1 MSCIISTHSLSPVM
15 PFQPLP
21 AAANCQPR
29 SVRPLVTGD
38 RKRRLLSGREQISND
53 GRHLIDGVP
62 FGRPRL
68 RSPRDRPPVD
78 IPPLKRRRIE
88 YDTIEQDDEQIEPL
102 YLTRNGEGSEDRES
116 TRQVRFNNAGFDAN
130 EDEEEDDDFVDQEQY
145 GDDEEEE
152 EGEDEDDDYEI
163 NPDEL
168 ADELEGLQ
176 EAESREET
184 PAEDDNIQKPADISP
199 TKSQKS
205 IDLSDID
212 RIAALRAAFP
222 RASVDE
228 CERLLLQ
235 HGSDEKK
242 VYWRLRRRNRPHMT
256 LQQMLAYRRRLQVQG
271 PETAMEDEVEE
282 EASEKSDAESIAS
295 LVKHYDEHGFPAGS
309 ILDGSASRHMVEAL
323 RMSGQDVKLPVH
335 KKFDDDEDDEGT
347 VQPAK
352 VAAPTDENEI
362 PLDSDDDSEEDL
374 DFDEDQEDLSEN
386 ASDDSDAVSL
396 SDEAEEVLDEED
408 LNESSD
414 EGSAASDSESGP
426 EVYTTKVKPPAEM
439 VAPKSP
445 QPNDESSSSDESDSD
460 SSSDDDSSSEEDASS
475 NDSDSEDREDDSS
488 DDSTSGDSDSSSGD
502 SFADNDN
509 ANSDHDVSSTSGS
522 NSSDSDDD
530 SDDEPVTSGSKH
542 TNITRAV
549 FQPISQ
555 PSGTLDPATLEAS
568 SAPSDRQDQSP
579 VPPGQGKNKTRKR
592 NTRRRLSAKM
602 RKTASRDT
610 SIIGST
616 SAQDETSTPADLE
629 AKRMAL
635 LQSLG
640 HLEYLG
646 KPAVVKEP
654 VEKAA
659 EKPAVPVT
667 ETQKP
672 EQSSADS
679 ITVTPP
685 KRKAKLDVDAGR
697 RMLFGSLGLKNP
709 KSQEDEEKIR
719 ASLMK
724 GVKPLVNHRV
734 EDAEKEAE
742 ASVTEVD
749 PDAWRQKINYTAVE
763 CVEEGIELSEPPF
776 PFYQRWDPQQQKFW
790 KSGRGGPSKR
800 KQQNDEEYEEEEE
813 EPGTKKRKV
822 SDEEENVVLNYD
834 EEDPDA
840 YAAEGH
846 HEEQEEEEYDEE
858 YNEEQYDHEEQDNDE
873 DLPPLPADLSTLPQ
887 LQPGQARVGM
897 VITWKQFLL
906 SKATNWQPQ
915 VLNMTGTVVEVW
927 DQNDLRI
934 LLAKRDRNLDV
945 NEKVYDDEGNR
956 VYDKFEVPEDEDDA
970 DDDAEKGYRT
980 INFADIMEPR
990 VLRPSEDEVLV
1001 PETQHQDNMT
1011 PANEDVDSKASSR
1024 TLDHKVPSEP
1034 ESQTAQEQESFI
1046 PDTVHESSHEPQAA
1060 QVTSAGNVSIVDDLR
1075 PEASL
1080 VGTGS
1085 RPEES
1090 SSRPVEPASASHQ
1103 HPNVSNPSP
1112 QPETAPEPPSSP
1124 QHGPSAPPSENHNN
1138 TPPRSSALGDDELP
1152 DVTDLPSQELE
1163 SQDHQRPPSR
1173 SSAYLESQRI
1183 TLGPFN
1189 GFSDGLEQVADNRGS
1204 YVSYAR
1210 LEVIPSDTG
1219 SIRSGRQPD
1228 PEFSVDLGNNE
1239 ILDRFEPAG
1248 EDDVPV
1254 MGPDEDEDMAMAGA
1268 DDVDDN
1274 EEDHEDDN
1282 EEEEREEEEDGQEE
1296 EEADDQENQ
1305 EEEQEDIEG
1314 DQQYNVDEDQQDIE
1328 EDEQEDSG
1336 EESQQSTPRR
1346 KRASLSEEP
1355 ASPALSD
1362 MSASTDDSFPSLSQ
1376 ATTTKSSQ
1384 RKASQQAKS
1393 NPKDAVAT
1401 TSQTRKSLDA
1411 ANRDYEQTMK
1421 RLDEEESS
1429 QESTT
1434 MDDTQVKL
1442 EKRRQLSEL
1451 AHKLAR
1457 TPIER
1462 PARKLP
1468 FRRTSTPSKLKQTTT
1483 ATTKSTR
1490 TTRFSGSFV
1499 IPEGSQVITLS
1510 SSPEPE
1516 PNEDYADDDV
1526 DETYHESS
1534 PATSQRQHRAPPS
1547 TAPNASASFS
1557 TPRRN
1562 LFSTTRLSST
1572 QVAASPRRSQPSII
1586 TGSLRKNNR
1595 DRGSASSS
1603 SK

>member
-1 MSCIISTHSLSPVM
+1 MKDNSLRLRLVVRRHSLPEVRIIHNVPLENDPTIADLVDQINDIIPLESPEWGLEDYVVELRNKEGYAFECLH
-15 PFQPLP
+15 FQQV
-21 AAANCQPR
+21 ANVLKDEEEVF
-29 SVRPLVTGD
+29 VRPLVTGD

-88 YDTIEQDDEQIEPL
+88 YDTIEHDDEQAEPL
-102 YLTRNGEGSEDRES
+102 FLTRNGQGSEDRES

-152 EGEDEDDDYEI
+152 EGQDEDDDYEI

-184 PAEDDNIQKPADISP
+184 PTDEGNIEQPADISP

-222 RASVDE
+222 RVSVDV
-228 CERLLLQ
+228 CEKLLLQ
-235 HGSDEKK
+235 HASDEKK
-242 VYWRLRRRNRPHMT
+242 VYWKLRHRNRPHMT
-256 LQQMLAYRRRLQVQG
+256 LQQMLAYRRRLQVRG
-271 PETAMEDEVEE
+271 PETAMEDELEA
-282 EASEKSDAESIAS
+282 EASEKSDAESVAS

-335 KKFDDDEDDEGT
+335 KKFGDDENDEGT
-347 VQPAK
+347 VQPTK

-362 PLDSDDDSEEDL
+362 PLNSEEDDSEADL
-374 DFDEDQEDLSEN
+374 DFDEDEEDLADKDSD

-396 SDEAEEVLDEED
+396 SDEAEEVLDEDD
-408 LNESSD
+408 LNEPSD

-439 VAPKSP
+439 VAPMSP

-460 SSSDDDSSSEEDASS
+460 SNSDDDSSPEEDASS
-475 NDSDSEDREDDSS
+475 NDSDSEDEENDSSS
-488 DDSTSGDSDSSSGD
+488 DDSNSSDSGSSSGD
-502 SFADNDN
+502 SSGDNAN
-509 ANSDHDVSSTSGS
+509 ANSDYDI
-522 NSSDSDDD
+522 SSDSESHSSDSSDDD
-530 SDDEPVTSGSKH
+530 SDDEPVTSSSKH
-542 TNITRAV
+542 ANITKAV
-549 FQPISQ
+549 FQPISEQ
-555 PSGTLDPATLEAS
+555 SATLDTATLDAS
-568 SAPSDRQDQSP
+568 SAPNDQPAQSP
-579 VPPGQGKNKTRKR
+579 VPPGQGKNKTRMR
-592 NTRRRLSAKM
+592 NKRRRLSAKI

-616 SAQDETSTPADLE
+616 SGQDAETSTPADLE

-646 KPAVVKEP
+646 KRAVV
-654 VEKAA
+654 
-659 EKPAVPVT
+659 EKPADPVT
-667 ETQKP
+667 ETEKP
-672 EQSSADS
+672 EPSADA
-679 ITVTPP
+679 TAFAPA
-685 KRKAKLDVDAGR
+685 KRKTKLDVDAGR

-709 KSQEDEEKIR
+709 KSQEDEENIR
-719 ASLMK
+719 ASLME

-734 EDAEKEAE
+734 EAEVT
-742 ASVTEVD
+742 VTEVD
-749 PDAWRQKINYTAVE
+749 PNAWRQKINYTAVE
-763 CVEEGIELSEPPF
+763 CTEEGIELSEPPF
-776 PFYQRWDPQQQKFW
+776 PFYQRWDPQQQNYW
-790 KSGRGGPSKR
+790 GSGRGGPSKR
-800 KQQNDEEYEEEEE
+800 KQQNQEEYEEE

-822 SDEEENVVLNYD
+822 ADEEENVVLNYD
-834 EEDPDA
+834 DEDPDA
-840 YAAEGH
+840 YAAQGHDEEG
-846 HEEQEEEEYDEE
+846 QDEEEYDEE
-858 YNEEQYDHEEQDNDE
+858 EHEDEEE
-873 DLPPLPADLSTLPQ
+873 DLPPLPSDLTTLPQ
-887 LQPGQARVGM
+887 LQPGQAKAGM

-915 VLNMTGTVVEVW
+915 VMNMTGTVVEVW

-980 INFADIMEPR
+980 INFADMMEPR
-990 VLRPSEDEVLV
+990 VLRQSEDEVLV
-1001 PETQHQDNMT
+1001 PGTQHKGNIT

-1024 TLDHKVPSEP
+1024 TLDYKAPSEP
-1034 ESQTAQEQESFI
+1034 ESQPVQESFI
-1046 PDTVHESSHEPQAA
+1046 PDTYHGNSYEPQAA
-1060 QVTSAGNVSIVDDLR
+1060 QVTSTGNVSIIDDLR
-1075 PEASL
+1075 PETSL
-1080 VGTGS
+1080 IGTDS
-1085 RPEES
+1085 RPE
-1090 SSRPVEPASASHQ
+1090 ASASVSHDE
-1103 HPNVSNPSP
+1103 HLNVSNPSP

-1124 QHGPSAPPSENHNN
+1124 QHGPSAPPSEGHN
-1138 TPPRSSALGDDELP
+1138 TPSRSSVLGGELP
-1152 DVTDLPSQELE
+1152 DVTDLPSQEPE
-1163 SQDHQRPPSR
+1163 SQDHRPPSR

-1183 TLGPFN
+1183 TLEPFN
-1189 GFSDGLEQVADNRGS
+1189 GFSDGLEQAADNRGS

-1210 LEVIPSDTG
+1210 FDVIPSDTG
-1219 SIRSGRQPD
+1219 SVRSGRQPD
-1228 PEFSVDLGNNE
+1228 PDFSIDLGNNE
-1239 ILDRFEPAG
+1239 ILDRFEPVEG
-1248 EDDVPV
+1248 EEGPLPGPDYEDDVP
-1254 MGPDEDEDMAMAGA
+1254 MAGS
-1268 DDVDDN
+1268 DHEGDN
-1274 EEDHEDDN
+1274 QEDHPDN
-1282 EEEEREEEEDGQEE
+1282 DEEG
-1296 EEADDQENQ
+1296 
-1305 EEEQEDIEG
+1305 QEDIEE
-1314 DQQYNVDEDQQDIE
+1314 NR
-1328 EDEQEDSG
+1328 QEDND
-1336 EESQQSTPRR
+1336 EEEPQQTTPRPQ
-1346 KRASLSEEP
+1346 KRASLSEGP

-1376 ATTTKSSQ
+1376 TTTKSSQ
-1384 RKASQQAKS
+1384 RRASQPPKS
-1393 NPKDAVAT
+1393 TPRDPIPS

-1411 ANRDYEQTMK
+1411 ANVEYEQTMK

-1434 MDDTQVKL
+1434 IDDTQIKL
-1442 EKRRQLSEL
+1442 EKHRQLSEL
-1451 AHKLAR
+1451 AHKLAK

-1490 TTRFSGSFV
+1490 ATRFGGPFV
-1499 IPEGSQVITLS
+1499 IPEGSQVVDLLA

-1534 PATSQRQHRAPPS
+1534 PATSQSQHRMPPS
-1547 TAPNASASFS
+1547 TASGASASFA
-1557 TPRRN
+1557 TPRRR
-1562 LFSTTRLSST
+1562 LFSSTRLSST

-1586 TGSLRKNNR
+1586 TGSLRKNR

-1603 SK
+1603 K

>member
-1 MSCIISTHSLSPVM
+1 MKDNCLRLRLVVRRHSLPEVRIIHHVPLENDPTIADLVDQINEIIPLESPEWGLEDYVVELRNKEGYAFECLH
-15 PFQPLP
+15 FQQV
-21 AAANCQPR
+21 ANVLKDEEEVF
-29 SVRPLVTGD
+29 VRPLVTGD

-88 YDTIEQDDEQIEPL
+88 YNTIEHDDEQAEPL
-102 YLTRNGEGSEDRES
+102 FLTRNGEGSEDRES
-116 TRQVRFNNAGFDAN
+116 IRQVRFNNAGFDTN

-145 GDDEEEE
+145 GDEDEEEE
-152 EGEDEDDDYEI
+152 TEDEDDDYEI

-168 ADELEGLQ
+168 VDELEGLQ

-184 PAEDDNIQKPADISP
+184 PADEDNVEQPVDISP
-199 TKSQKS
+199 AKSQKS

-222 RASVDE
+222 RVSVDV
-228 CERLLLQ
+228 CEKLLLQ
-235 HGSDEKK
+235 HDSNERK
-242 VYWRLRRRNRPHMT
+242 VYWKLRRRNRPHMT
-256 LQQMLAYRRRLQVQG
+256 VQQMLAYKRRLQIQE
-271 PETAMEDEVEE
+271 PEAAMEDELEA
-282 EASEKSDAESIAS
+282 EASEQSDAESVAS

-309 ILDGSASRHMVEAL
+309 VLDGSANRHMVETL

-335 KKFDDDEDDEGT
+335 KKFDDDDEEDNEGT

-362 PLDSDDDSEEDL
+362 PLDSEEDDLEADL
-374 DFDEDQEDLSEN
+374 DFDEDEEDLSEKDSDASD

-396 SDEAEEVLDEED
+396 SDGAEEVLDEDD

-460 SSSDDDSSSEEDASS
+460 SNSDDDSSSEEDASS
-475 NDSDSEDREDDSS
+475 NESDSEDEEDDSS
-488 DDSTSGDSDSSSGD
+488 SDDNNSSDSDSSSP
-502 SFADNDN
+502 DNAN
-509 ANSDHDVSSTSGS
+509 ANSDND
-522 NSSDSDDD
+522 NSSDSESDSSGSNDDD
-530 SDDEPVTSGSKH
+530 SDDEPVTSSSKH
-542 TNITRAV
+542 ANITKAV
-549 FQPISQ
+549 FRPISQ
-555 PSGTLDPATLEAS
+555 QSGTFDTATLEPS
-568 SAPSDRQDQSP
+568 SAPNDQLAQGP
-579 VPPGQGKNKTRKR
+579 VPPGQGKNKTRMR
-592 NTRRRLSAKM
+592 NQRRRLSAKM

-616 SAQDETSTPADLE
+616 SGHDAETSTPADLE

-646 KPAVVKEP
+646 KPAVV
-654 VEKAA
+654 
-659 EKPAVPVT
+659 EKPVDKPAAPAT
-667 ETQKP
+667 EIEKP
-672 EQSSADS
+672 EASPDATTSA
-679 ITVTPP
+679 PA
-685 KRKAKLDVDAGR
+685 KRKTKLDVDAGR

-734 EDAEKEAE
+734 EDAKKDAE
-742 ASVTEVD
+742 VTVTQVD
-749 PDAWRQKINYTAVE
+749 PDAWRQKINYIAVE

-776 PFYQRWDPQQQKFW
+776 PFYQRWDPQQQNYW
-790 KSGRGGPSKR
+790 GSGRGGPSKR
-800 KQQNDEEYEEEEE
+800 KQQNQEEYEEE

-840 YAAEGH
+840 YAAQDH
-846 HEEQEEEEYDEE
+846 HEEEQDEEDYDEEEEYDEE
-858 YNEEQYDHEEQDNDE
+858 EYDEEEHENEEE
-873 DLPPLPADLSTLPQ
+873 DLPPLPADLTTLSL
-887 LQPGQARVGM
+887 LQPGQAKAGM

-915 VLNMTGTVVEVW
+915 VMNMTGTVVEVW

-956 VYDKFEVPEDEDDA
+956 VYDKFEVPEDEDDG
-970 DDDAEKGYRT
+970 DEDAEKGYRT
-980 INFADIMEPR
+980 INLADMMEPR
-990 VLRPSEDEVLV
+990 VLRQSDDEVLV
-1001 PETQHQDNMT
+1001 PETQHQGNIT
-1011 PANEDVDSKASSR
+1011 PATENVDSKASSR

-1034 ESQTAQEQESFI
+1034 ESQIQESVI
-1046 PDTVHESSHEPQAA
+1046 PDTCHGSSADLQAA
-1060 QVTSAGNVSIVDDLR
+1060 QVTSAGNVSIIDGLR

-1080 VGTGS
+1080 IGTGS
-1085 RPEES
+1085 RPE
-1090 SSRPVEPASASHQ
+1090 ASASVSHDE

-1112 QPETAPEPPSSP
+1112 QPVTAPEPPSSP
-1124 QHGPSAPPSENHNN
+1124 QHGPGAPPSEGHN
-1138 TPPRSSALGDDELP
+1138 TPPRSSVLGDELP
-1152 DVTDLPSQELE
+1152 DATALPSQELE
-1163 SQDHQRPPSR
+1163 SQ
-1173 SSAYLESQRI
+1173 RI
-1183 TLGPFN
+1183 TLEPFN
-1189 GFSDGLEQVADNRGS
+1189 GFSDGLEQAADNRGS

-1210 LEVIPSDTG
+1210 FAVIPSDTG
-1219 SIRSGRQPD
+1219 GVRSGRQPD
-1228 PEFSVDLGNNE
+1228 PEFSIDLGNNE
-1239 ILDRFEPAG
+1239 ILDRFELAE
-1248 EDDVPV
+1248 EDDVP
-1254 MGPDEDEDMAMAGA
+1254 MAGS
-1268 DDVDDN
+1268 
-1274 EEDHEDDN
+1274 DHEDDG
-1282 EEEEREEEEDGQEE
+1282 EEDHQEDE
-1296 EEADDQENQ
+1296 
-1305 EEEQEDIEG
+1305 EEEQEDIEE
-1314 DQQYNVDEDQQDIE
+1314 EDQQDIE
-1328 EDEQEDSG
+1328 EDEQE
-1336 EESQQSTPRR
+1336 ESRQSTPRPQR
-1346 KRASLSEEP
+1346 TSLSEEP
-1355 ASPALSD
+1355 ASPALSN

-1376 ATTTKSSQ
+1376 TITKSSQ
-1384 RKASQQAKS
+1384 RKASQQPKS
-1393 NPKDAVAT
+1393 TPRDAAPS

-1411 ANRDYEQTMK
+1411 ANLDYERTMK
-1421 RLDEEESS
+1421 RLDEKESS

-1434 MDDTQVKL
+1434 MDDTQIKL

-1451 AHKLAR
+1451 AQKLSK

-1462 PARKLP
+1462 PPRRLP
-1468 FRRTSTPSKLKQTTT
+1468 FRRTSTPSKLNQTTT
-1483 ATTKSTR
+1483 VTTKSTR

-1499 IPEGSQVITLS
+1499 IPEGSQVVELLS

-1516 PNEDYADDDV
+1516 LNEDYADDDV
-1526 DETYHESS
+1526 DETYHDSS
-1534 PATSQRQHRAPPS
+1534 PGTSQSQHRAPPS

-1562 LFSTTRLSST
+1562 LFSSTRLSST
-1572 QVAASPRRSQPSII
+1572 QVASPRRSQPSII
-1586 TGSLRKNNR
+1586 TGSLRKN
-1595 DRGSASSS
+1595 RGSASSS
-1603 SK
+1603 K